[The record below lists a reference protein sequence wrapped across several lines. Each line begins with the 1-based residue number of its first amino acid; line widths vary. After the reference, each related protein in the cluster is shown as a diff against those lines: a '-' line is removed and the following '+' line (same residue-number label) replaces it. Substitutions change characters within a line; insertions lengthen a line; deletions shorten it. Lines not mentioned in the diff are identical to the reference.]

1 MFITLE
7 GIEGSGK
14 TTQLQLLQKWL
25 PDRYPCIFTREPGG
39 TRFGEELRHI
49 LLFFQ
54 KESIADRAELLL
66 YAADRAQH
74 IESIIKPQLAS
85 GIVVICDRFAD
96 STIAYQSFGRELP
109 LNLIMQVNQ
118 LATDGLTPDLTLW
131 FDVDVE
137 TGLDRAKSRE
147 KLDRIGQKLDRIEQA
162 DIEFHRR
169 VHLGYLFLA
178 KSHPDR
184 IVRID
189 ARSPVTEIAS
199 KVKSIITQRIEAK
212 KQ

>member
-54 KESIADRAELLL
+54 KESIADHAELLL

-96 STIAYQSFGRELP
+96 STIAYQSFGRKLP

-131 FDVDVE
+131 FDIDVE
-137 TGLDRAKSRE
+137 TGLNRAKSR
-147 KLDRIGQKLDRIEQA
+147 QKLDRIEQA
-162 DIEFHRR
+162 DIEFHKR
-169 VHLGYLFLA
+169 VRLGYLFLA

-184 IVRID
+184 IVQID
-189 ARSPVTEIAS
+189 ARLPVTEIAS
-199 KVKSIITQRIEAK
+199 KVKSIITQKIEAK
-212 KQ
+212 NQ

>member
-96 STIAYQSFGRELP
+96 STIAYQGFGRKLP

-137 TGLDRAKSRE
+137 TGLDRAKSR
-147 KLDRIGQKLDRIEQA
+147 QKLDRIEQA

-189 ARSPVTEIAS
+189 VRSPVTEIAS